1 MTIHFGLIGAGNI
14 SDTHARALHTI
25 PGAEIAAVF
34 APVRARAE
42 QFAAR
47 HGGAPF
53 DLLEAMLARRPLDVV
68 VIGTPSGL
76 HAEHGIAAATH
87 GLHVLVEKPIDVAT
101 ERADALID
109 AAARA
114 GVTLGVIFQD
124 RLKPDVQR
132 LKALV
137 GDGRLGAPILASARV
152 KWYRPP
158 SYYRDSRWR
167 GTQALDGGGALI
179 NQGVHTVDLLLW
191 LFGPVRRVFART
203 MTALHAIDVED
214 TAVAVLE
221 FANGA
226 IGTLEAATSAYPG
239 YSRQVELTGS
249 NGTVRI
255 EGDDLVAVDLKD
267 VRDDERP
274 SRREPDRG
282 PTVSA
287 ASPVVADSAAH
298 ARVFDDFIRAVAE
311 RRTPSCDGAG
321 GRESVR
327 LIEAMYES
335 ARTNLPVNI
344 ERVDQIVGLRR

>member
-1 MTIHFGLIGAGNI
+1 MTIHVGLIGAGNI
-14 SDTHARALHTI
+14 SDTHARALHAI
-25 PGAEIAAVF
+25 PGAGIAAVY
-34 APVRARAE
+34 APARARAE
-42 QFAAR
+42 PFAAR

-53 DLLEAMLARRPLDVV
+53 DSLDEMLGQRPLDLV

-76 HAEHGIAAATH
+76 HAEHGIAAAQR
-87 GLHVLVEKPIDVAT
+87 GLHVLVEKPIDVTSA
-101 ERADALID
+101 RADALIQ

-137 GDGRLGAPILASARV
+137 DGGRLGTPILANARV

-191 LFGPVRRVFART
+191 LFGPVRRVFAKAIA
-203 MTALHAIDVED
+203 ALHAIDVED

-221 FANGA
+221 FASGA

-239 YSRQVELTGS
+239 YSRQIELTGS
-249 NGTVRI
+249 NGTLRLD
-255 EGDDLVAVDLKD
+255 GDDLAAVDLKD
-267 VRDDERP
+267 ARDDERP
-274 SRREPDRG
+274 TP
-282 PTVSA
+282 PAATTASA
-287 ASPVVADSAAH
+287 ASPVVSDPGPH
-298 ARVFDDFIRAVAE
+298 VRVFEDFIRAVAE
-311 RRTPSCDGAG
+311 RRAPACDGAS
-321 GRESVR
+321 GRRSVR

-335 ARTNLPVNI
+335 ARTNLPVDI
-344 ERVDQIVGLRR
+344 T